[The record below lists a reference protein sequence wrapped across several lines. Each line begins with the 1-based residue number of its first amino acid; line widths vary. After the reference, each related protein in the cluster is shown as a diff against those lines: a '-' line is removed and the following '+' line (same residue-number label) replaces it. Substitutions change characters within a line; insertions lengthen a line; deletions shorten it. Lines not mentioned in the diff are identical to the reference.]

1 MSFPAHTQH
10 QGGTSP
16 RPGDVIAGKYR
27 VERTI
32 GAGGMGLVVAA
43 THVHLGDRVA
53 VKLLLPHAVGDTGH
67 DQLVARFLREAQ
79 LAVRIK
85 SQHVVRVFDVGTREG
100 GDPYMVMELL
110 DGQDLNAMTRRRGPL
125 PVDEATEYV
134 LQACEAVAEAHELGI
149 VHRDLK
155 PANLF
160 VTTGPDGWPLV
171 KVLDF
176 GISKLLGGARN
187 ATDASL
193 TSDADVLG
201 SPLYM
206 APEQI
211 RSPKGV
217 DARCDIWSLGAILYK
232 LLTGRGAFDADNPAT
247 VLALV
252 LSDAPA
258 PLREQRPE
266 IPEALEELVLRCL
279 EKDPQRRVQTVAE
292 LASGLLRFAPS
303 RARGRLWEQVDGT
316 ASGAVVAK
324 KDEQVTSRSRPTWS
338 PARPRRRAR
347 TAAGVVAAV
356 VVGGALVTL
365 LAWSRAVPAP
375 VPRAAAPT
383 PPAAEPQ
390 PTGSP
395 ALADTAAVAA
405 PAPASATASVE
416 ARAPQPPLAS
426 SGKPATSGA
435 PSPSAHKRRPKEG
448 KPVDPLEDRN

>member
-10 QGGTSP
+10 EGGTSP

-27 VERTI
+27 VERTL

-43 THVHLGDRVA
+43 THIHLGDRVA
-53 VKLLLPHAVGDTGH
+53 VKLLLPHAIGDTGH

-85 SQHVVRVFDVGTREG
+85 SRHVVRVFDVGTREG

-160 VTTGPDGWPLV
+160 VTNGPDGWPLV

-176 GISKLLGGARN
+176 GISKLLGDARN

-211 RSPKGV
+211 RNPKGV

-258 PLREQRPE
+258 PLREHQPE

-303 RARGRLWEQVDGT
+303 RARGRLWEPIDRT

-324 KDEQVTSRSRPTWS
+324 KDDQVTSRSGPTS
-338 PARPRRRAR
+338 SAARPRHRAR
-347 TAAGVVAAV
+347 TAAGVAATV
-356 VVGGALVTL
+356 VVVGALVTL
-365 LAWSRAVPAP
+365 LAWSGGARAPAP
-375 VPRAAAPT
+375 GAAAPT
-383 PPAAEPQ
+383 RSAAEPQ
-390 PTGSP
+390 STGSP
-395 ALADTAAVAA
+395 ALADPAPVAA
-405 PAPASATASVE
+405 PTPQSVTASVE
-416 ARAPQPPLAS
+416 ASAPPPTLAS

-435 PSPSAHKRRPKEG
+435 PSPSTHKRRPKEG